1 MGLKFRLK
9 NTQMKQKKRFLC
21 GNNGN
26 TQLPKNKT
34 AKKPCP
40 ISLII
45 NTKYPF
51 KNLRIHFV
59 LYTIFAC
66 LKSI

>member
-1 MGLKFRLK
+1 
-9 NTQMKQKKRFLC
+9 MKQKKRFLC

-51 KNLRIHFV
+51 KKFAHPFCS
-59 LYTIFAC
+59 LYDFYVF
-66 LKSI
+66 

>member
-1 MGLKFRLK
+1 
-9 NTQMKQKKRFLC
+9 MKQKKRFLC

-34 AKKPCP
+34 AKNTCP

-45 NTKYPF
+45 NTKTRSKFAHPF
-51 KNLRIHFV
+51 CS
-59 LYTIFAC
+59 LYDFYVF
-66 LKSI
+66 

>member
-1 MGLKFRLK
+1 MSLKFRFK

-34 AKKPCP
+34 VKKQTPYFNDYQRQTLVQKFAHPFC
-40 ISLII
+40 SLHDF
-45 NTKYPF
+45 YVF
-51 KNLRIHFV
+51 
-59 LYTIFAC
+59 
-66 LKSI
+66 